1 MLKSCQYCG
10 RVHDSKFDCG
20 MKPVRNYKRE
30 SRTDRFRYTSAWQQ
44 KREQIKQRDHYL
56 CQICL
61 RNMYGTKKRLNSDN
75 ISVHHIEKLEENY
88 EKRLDDYNLISLC
101 EMHHKMAD
109 RNDIPK
115 SVLSSIVYDMIGPPE
130 GVSPIY

>member
-1 MLKSCQYCG
+1 
-10 RVHDSKFDCG
+10 
-20 MKPVRNYKRE
+20 
-30 SRTDRFRYTSAWQQ
+30 
-44 KREQIKQRDHYL
+44 
-56 CQICL
+56 
-61 RNMYGTKKRLNSDN
+61 MYDTKKRLNSDN

-101 EMHHKMAD
+101 EVHHKMAD